1 MRTDSH
7 INSSHIIGDSNIQII
22 NNLTIN
28 LPVDGI
34 LAEFISY
41 MNTLEL
47 EQQIKIMQFALKQKP
62 AEKQVVS

>member
-7 INSSHIIGDSNIQII
+7 INSSHISGDSNIQII
-22 NNLTIN
+22 DNLTIN

-62 AEKQVVS
+62 VEKQVVS